1 MLLCIL
7 KPTSKKIYNC
17 AKSFVLK
24 EDLWIVFVCLA
35 HRFLFIAL
43 KIIYFISQTI
53 KSEN

>member
-7 KPTSKKIYNC
+7 KPTSKEIYNW

-24 EDLWIVFVCLA
+24 EDLWIVCVCLA
-35 HRFLFIAL
+35 RLVLFIAL

-53 KSEN
+53 KSE